1 MFNKIFVL
9 NKFPFLQTNFKNYK
23 NFDRQNHFLF
33 KLINIS
39 SVWGKI
45 NIPSLLIKINLNIKS
60 SLKRALSNKY
70 KIYRFTI
77 DEDVAEDVKLLFYVY
92 KKI

>member
-9 NKFPFLQTNFKNYK
+9 NKFPFLQTKFKNCK
-23 NFDRQNHFLF
+23 NFDRQNYFLF

-45 NIPSLLIKINLNIKS
+45 NIPSLYLNLNIKS

-77 DEDVAEDVKLLFYVY
+77 DEDVAEDVELLFYVY